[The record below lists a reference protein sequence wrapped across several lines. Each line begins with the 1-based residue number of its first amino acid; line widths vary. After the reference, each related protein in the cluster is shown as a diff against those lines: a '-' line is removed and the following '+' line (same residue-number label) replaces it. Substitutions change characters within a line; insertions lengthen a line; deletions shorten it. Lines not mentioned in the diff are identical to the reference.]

1 MGIRRSAASS
11 GAAVAFE
18 SSGLPSKVRIAPVSC
33 RAGCGSGPRRLCFV
47 SRKQATLEVDEE
59 LLSAL
64 QRAAAEDGVAPGEL
78 LDEALRRYF
87 GLRGLAVL
95 NDLGARESMLTEDEA
110 MELAVGE
117 IRVARAERRAAS

>member
-1 MGIRRSAASS
+1 MSRR
-11 GAAVAFE
+11 
-18 SSGLPSKVRIAPVSC
+18 
-33 RAGCGSGPRRLCFV
+33 
-47 SRKQATLEVDEE
+47 QATLEVDEE
-59 LLSAL
+59 LLSVL

-95 NDLGARESMLTEDEA
+95 NDLAARESTLTESEA

-117 IRVARAERRAAS
+117 ISAARAERRAAS

>member
-1 MGIRRSAASS
+1 M
-11 GAAVAFE
+11 
-18 SSGLPSKVRIAPVSC
+18 
-33 RAGCGSGPRRLCFV
+33 
-47 SRKQATLEVDEE
+47 
-59 LLSAL
+59 LSVL

-95 NDLGARESMLTEDEA
+95 NDLAARESVLTEDEA

-117 IRVARAERRAAS
+117 ISAARAERRAAS

>member
-1 MGIRRSAASS
+1 MSRR
-11 GAAVAFE
+11 
-18 SSGLPSKVRIAPVSC
+18 
-33 RAGCGSGPRRLCFV
+33 
-47 SRKQATLEVDEE
+47 QATLEVDEE
-59 LLSAL
+59 LLAVL

-95 NDLGARESMLTEDEA
+95 NDLAARESTLTESEA

-117 IRVARAERRAAS
+117 ISAARAERRAAS

>member
-1 MGIRRSAASS
+1 
-11 GAAVAFE
+11 
-18 SSGLPSKVRIAPVSC
+18 
-33 RAGCGSGPRRLCFV
+33 V
-47 SRKQATLEVDEE
+47 SRRQATLEVDEE
-59 LLSAL
+59 LLSVL

-95 NDLGARESMLTEDEA
+95 NDLAARESVLTEDEA

-117 IRVARAERRAAS
+117 ISAARAERSAAS

>member
-1 MGIRRSAASS
+1 MPGARQSGEPVEVGAHTLFPVTRR
-11 GAAVAFE
+11 
-18 SSGLPSKVRIAPVSC
+18 
-33 RAGCGSGPRRLCFV
+33 
-47 SRKQATLEVDEE
+47 QATLDIDEG

-95 NDLGARESMLTEDEA
+95 DDLAAREAAGADRLTEDEA
-110 MELAVGE
+110 MDLAVAE
-117 IRVARAERRAAS
+117 IRAERAERRAAS

>member
-1 MGIRRSAASS
+1 
-11 GAAVAFE
+11 
-18 SSGLPSKVRIAPVSC
+18 
-33 RAGCGSGPRRLCFV
+33 V
-47 SRKQATLEVDEE
+47 SRRQATLEVDEE
-59 LLSAL
+59 LLSVL

-95 NDLGARESMLTEDEA
+95 NDLAARESVLNEDEA

-117 IRVARAERRAAS
+117 ISAARAERRAAS